1 MDRLLQLAYR
11 LARVGTWAGG
21 GLVILAAV
29 LIGIDIFMRKVFSV
43 SIGGASELSGY
54 VLAISTSWALAFTLL
69 ERAHIRIDSL
79 YVLLPARLC
88 AVLDVLGLLA
98 MLVFASCLAWQ
109 GSFVFFQSYQYGSR
123 ALSPIATP
131 LVYPQFLWVV
141 GLVFFF
147 LVIVLL
153 LIRAIIALI
162 TGDVATVQRI
172 AGSRT
177 SQQELDEELEE
188 LGKRAQPG
196 EVGS

>member
-98 MLVFASCLAWQ
+98 MLVFASFLAWQ

>member
-1 MDRLLQLAYR
+1 M
-11 LARVGTWAGG
+11 
-21 GLVILAAV
+21 
-29 LIGIDIFMRKVFSV
+29 
-43 SIGGASELSGY
+43 
-54 VLAISTSWALAFTLL
+54 
-69 ERAHIRIDSL
+69 
-79 YVLLPARLC
+79 
-88 AVLDVLGLLA
+88 
-98 MLVFASCLAWQ
+98 
-109 GSFVFFQSYQYGSR
+109 FFQSYQYGSR

-153 LIRAIIALI
+153 LIRAIIALN